1 MQGAHDC
8 MNLLLPAPLRE
19 EAMDE
24 TGMTEADK
32 VGHVEEVLLTWGVEA
47 AQELADRYEVKLE
60 ALEREREVPEPQLRR

>member
-1 MQGAHDC
+1 
-8 MNLLLPAPLRE
+8 
-19 EAMDE
+19 MDE

-60 ALEREREVPEPQLRR
+60 ALEREREVPEPQLKC